1 MVSQPF
7 HYLTAKL
14 QKKAIQSSFLG
25 GKIEFYGY
33 FLTYLMFYPL
43 IQLLSTSKNIQKSL
57 LALLSCKYLNL
68 RKWRS
73 GVYK

>member
-33 FLTYLMFYPL
+33 FLTYLMF
-43 IQLLSTSKNIQKSL
+43 LSP
-57 LALLSCKYLNL
+57 
-68 RKWRS
+68 
-73 GVYK
+73 

>member
-33 FLTYLMFYPL
+33 FLTYLMFLPPNTTTKYL
-43 IQLLSTSKNIQKSL
+43 QKIQKSL

-68 RKWRS
+68 RK
-73 GVYK
+73 

>member
-25 GKIEFYGY
+25 GKIVFYGY
-33 FLTYLMFYPL
+33 FLTYLMF
-43 IQLLSTSKNIQKSL
+43 
-57 LALLSCKYLNL
+57 LAPYTTTKYLQKHPKAFTGAL
-68 RKWRS
+68 KL
-73 GVYK
+73 

>member
-33 FLTYLMFYPL
+33 FLTYLMFLPPNTTTKYP
-43 IQLLSTSKNIQKSL
+43 KNIQKPL
-57 LALLSCKYLNL
+57 LALWSSK
-68 RKWRS
+68 
-73 GVYK
+73 

>member
-14 QKKAIQSSFLG
+14 QKKQYKTLFLG

-33 FLTYLMFYPL
+33 FLTYLMFLPPD
-43 IQLLSTSKNIQKSL
+43 TTT
-57 LALLSCKYLNL
+57 KYLQKHPKVFTGAFEL
-68 RKWRS
+68 
-73 GVYK
+73 

>member
-33 FLTYLMFYPL
+33 FLTYLMFLPPNVTT
-43 IQLLSTSKNIQKSL
+43 QHPQGMSS
-57 LALLSCKYLNL
+57 YLTVL
-68 RKWRS
+68 RQQ
-73 GVYK
+73 V